1 MKGICLVCG
10 VMEVKI
16 IDFEELGSIY
26 MGCWK
31 MLMKGFFYCIEYKYV
46 RENIKRLL
54 LIYVF
59 VILYLYIYKVIK
71 KLYIYIYK
79 VIKK

>member
-46 RENIKRLL
+46 KEEYK
-54 LIYVF
+54 
-59 VILYLYIYKVIK
+59 KVIINICICNII
-71 KLYIYIYK
+71 LIYIYIFIY
-79 VIKK
+79 INI

>member
-1 MKGICLVCG
+1 
-10 VMEVKI
+10 MEVKI

-46 RENIKRLL
+46 KKEYK
-54 LIYVF
+54 
-59 VILYLYIYKVIK
+59 KVIINICICNIIF
-71 KLYIYIYK
+71 IYI
-79 VIKK
+79 